1 MAGVERCPITA
12 SAESCQTT
20 TSAESGPTTMAS
32 DENCPTTASERKL
45 SLSPYAANEYPSSIS
60 SSESESE
67 EDETKRGSRILE
79 VRGLQSALKAVCCK
93 ECSGPILFK
102 EELFKREGLFT
113 HPYLFC
119 QSCQAKTPIPFSKC
133 GPRSLAVNRR
143 AVLANKC
150 VGGSYVSLETLFVL
164 LDIPPP
170 ISQRAY
176 QQHMKVVAMGA
187 AAEVEESMRRAREE
201 VRDLYGDP
209 PDQIVDILISCDG
222 TWQKRG
228 FSSMFGVVF
237 VIAYATGKVIDYT
250 VLSKHCSGCKK
261 WEDKDQ
267 TTAKYLSWKQSCL
280 FRQFHG

>member
-1 MAGVERCPITA
+1 MC
-12 SAESCQTT
+12 
-20 TSAESGPTTMAS
+20 
-32 DENCPTTASERKL
+32 
-45 SLSPYAANEYPSSIS
+45 
-60 SSESESE
+60 
-67 EDETKRGSRILE
+67 
-79 VRGLQSALKAVCCK
+79 GLQSALRAVCCK

-113 HPYLFC
+113 YPYLFC
-119 QSCQAKTPIPFSKC
+119 QSCQTKTAIPFGKC

-150 VGGSYVSLETLFVL
+150 VWGSYVSLETLFVL

-170 ISQRAY
+170 VSQHAY

-187 AAEVEESMRRAREE
+187 AAQVEENMRRAHEE
-201 VRDLYGDP
+201 VRDLYGEP
-209 PDQIVDILISCDG
+209 PDQVIDILISCDR

-228 FSSMFGVVF
+228 FSMFGVVF
-237 VIAYATGKVIDYT
+237 VIAYGTGKVIDYA

-267 TTAKYLSWKQSCL
+267 TTTKYLAWKQSCL
-280 FRQFHG
+280 LCQFHG